1 MDTKARIALLA
12 LISCAVAGAA
22 FAQTAAVQHK
32 PVFDIHSLDTAVD
45 PCADFYAYSC
55 GGWLKNNPIPPDQVS
70 WGVSSKLQD
79 ENLLVLRDILEKAAE
94 PTPGRSA
101 DTRKIGDYYA
111 ACMDEKAVNAAE
123 MTPLKRQLQAIER
136 LQSKQEIAALAAGMI
151 YDGILFD
158 FSSAQ
163 DFKNSE
169 QVIAEVDQG
178 GLSLPDRDF
187 YLFNDSKTRQLRKAY
202 LAHVRRMFDL
212 AGDAPALAES
222 ESRAVLRIETALA
235 RGSMSRVNRREPS
248 NLYRKM
254 SREELQALSPEFN
267 WSTYFENVGLP
278 HLASLNVA
286 DPGFIKAMNT
296 QLQKQNLAS
305 WKSYLTWH
313 LVHANAAYLSKD
325 FINADFAF
333 YGKTLQ
339 GAKKI
344 APRWKRCVNS
354 VDIDLGEALGQ
365 AYVERAFSPDAKE
378 RAMEMA
384 KQIEAAMQRE
394 IEGLPWMTGA
404 TRKNAIEK
412 LQAVANK
419 IGYPDKWRDYSALEI
434 SRDDQLGNVERARQ
448 FEFRRQLAKIGR
460 PVDRGEWDMTPPT
473 VNAYYDDQKNA
484 MNFPAGILQ
493 PPLFDPDADAAP
505 NYGDTGA
512 TIGHELTHGF
522 DDEGRQFDTQGNL
535 RDWWTPDDARQFE
548 KRAACIA
555 NQYSHYT
562 AVDHI
567 KVNGKLT
574 LGENVADLGG
584 LLLAYMAWH
593 RAIPEQNAIE
603 GFTAEQRFF
612 IGYGQSWCTNTREE
626 TERVRTAADPHSPER
641 YRVNG
646 VVSNM
651 PEFGPAFHCKAGS
664 PMFRKDPCK
673 VW

>member
-1 MDTKARIALLA
+1 MDAKVRVILLFLVGCALA
-12 LISCAVAGAA
+12 APAFPQTTGAP
-22 FAQTAAVQHK
+22 HK
-32 PVFDIHSLDTAVD
+32 PVLDIHSLDTTVD
-45 PCADFYAYSC
+45 PCTDFYAYSC

-79 ENLLVLRDILEKAAE
+79 ENLLVLREILEKAAE
-94 PTPGRSA
+94 PAPGRSA
-101 DTRKIGDYYA
+101 NTQKIGDYYA

-123 MTPLKRQLQAIER
+123 MAPLKRQLQAIER
-136 LQSKQEIAALAAGMI
+136 LQSKKEIAAVAAGMI
-151 YDGILFD
+151 YEGVLFD

-187 YLFNDSKTRQLRKAY
+187 YLLNDSKTKQLRKAY
-202 LAHVRRMFDL
+202 RAHVRRMFDL
-212 AGDAPALAES
+212 AGDAPDLAES
-222 ESRAVLRIETALA
+222 ESHAVLSIETALA
-235 RGSMSRVNRREPS
+235 RGSMSRVNRRQPS
-248 NLYRKM
+248 NLYHKM
-254 SREELQALSPEFN
+254 GRDELQALSPEFD
-267 WSTYFENVGLP
+267 WDVYFEDVGLP
-278 HLASLNVA
+278 KLASLNVA
-286 DPGFIKAMNT
+286 DPGFIKAMNA

-313 LVHANAAYLSKD
+313 LVHANAAYLSTD
-325 FINADFAF
+325 FVNADFAF

-339 GAKKI
+339 GARKI

-354 VDIDLGEALGQ
+354 VDNDLGEALGQ
-365 AYVERAFSPDAKE
+365 AYVERTFSPEAKQ
-378 RAMEMA
+378 RALAMA

-394 IEGLPWMTGA
+394 IEGLPWMTSA
-404 TRKNAIEK
+404 TKRNALQK
-412 LQAVANK
+412 LHAVVNK
-419 IGYPDKWRDYSALEI
+419 IGYPDKWRDYTALEI
-434 SRDDQLGNVERARQ
+434 SPDDELGNVERARQ

-473 VNAYYDDQKNA
+473 VNAYYDDQKND

-493 PPLFDPDADAAP
+493 PPLFDPAADAAP

-548 KRAACIA
+548 KRAACVVD
-555 NQYSHYT
+555 QYSRYT

-593 RAIPEQNAIE
+593 RTSPEKNAID
-603 GFTAEQRFF
+603 GFTPEQRFF

-626 TERVRTAADPHSPER
+626 TERVRAAADPHSPER

-646 VVSNM
+646 VVSNV
-651 PEFGPAFHCKAGS
+651 PEFSQAFHCKAGS
-664 PMFRKDPCK
+664 PMARKQPCK